1 MPNLVVIRVAIALV
15 WLYEGLWCKLLG
27 RAPHQEG
34 IVDAV
39 PGLHD
44 GYAHAFLLSLGFV
57 ECVLGVW
64 VLVGWQPVW
73 AALAQTALLV
83 GMNTGG
89 VLWARKIIQDPPGMV
104 LKNFVFVMLMWVA
117 AARAHA

>member
-1 MPNLVVIRVAIALV
+1 MPNLFVIRIAIALV
-15 WLYEGLWCKLLG
+15 WLYEGAWCKLLG

-34 IVDAV
+34 IVEAV
-39 PGLHD
+39 PGL
-44 GYAHAFLLSLGFV
+44 AHVSSRAFLLTLGSV

-73 AALAQTALLV
+73 AAAAQTALLV

-117 AARAHA
+117 AALAHA